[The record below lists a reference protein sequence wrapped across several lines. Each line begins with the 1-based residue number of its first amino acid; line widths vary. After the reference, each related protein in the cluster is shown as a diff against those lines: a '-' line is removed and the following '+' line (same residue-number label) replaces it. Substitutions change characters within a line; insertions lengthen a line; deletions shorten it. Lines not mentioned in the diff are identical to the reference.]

1 MENNLFLEVCGVSK
15 IFPGIRALD
24 KVSFDIREGEVHA
37 ICGENGA
44 GKSTLINVLAGNYR
58 PDEGY
63 LKIKGDR
70 VACGQGAFE
79 QIWVY

>member
-1 MENNLFLEVCGVSK
+1 MENNLFLEICGVSK

-44 GKSTLINVLAGNYR
+44 GKAH
-58 PDEGY
+58 
-63 LKIKGDR
+63 
-70 VACGQGAFE
+70 
-79 QIWVY
+79 